1 MALYN
6 ILVISVLVV
15 LAQGSYLSSVNQESG
30 VGVHQSGVIS
40 SGAPAVG
47 ITRGHSA
54 APQPQRP
61 ISGYGSLSG
70 PVGGS
75 RRVSPVGVTGSRPRG
90 GAPRRP
96 SAGAHGRPNVGGSA
110 HGNSYQNRQRSQK
123 PY

>member
-54 APQPQRP
+54 AQPQRP

-75 RRVSPVGVTGSRPRG
+75 RRVPPVGVTGSRPRG